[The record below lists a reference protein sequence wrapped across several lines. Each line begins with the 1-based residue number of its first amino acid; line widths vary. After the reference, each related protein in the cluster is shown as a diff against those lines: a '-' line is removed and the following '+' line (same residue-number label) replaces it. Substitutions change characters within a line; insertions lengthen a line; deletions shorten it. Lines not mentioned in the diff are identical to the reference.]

1 MTKASS
7 AKRGG
12 FYAFLRAVAAVLA
25 GFIGIRGSRAAE
37 GDSSL
42 RPVHLV
48 VAGLVVVAC
57 FVLLLLAI
65 VGAVAGL

>member
-1 MTKASS
+1 MT
-7 AKRGG
+7 
-12 FYAFLRAVAAVLA
+12 RAVVAFWRAMMAVLA
-25 GFIGIRGSRAAE
+25 GFIGIRGSRAAK
-37 GDSSL
+37 GDSSI

-48 VAGLVVVAC
+48 VAGVVAVAC